1 MEVARISLQSM
12 EIAEKMA
19 DFGNPNSI
27 TDAGVGAMAIR
38 VGVMGAI
45 LNARVNAK
53 DLTDQRYVEETLQ
66 ECDAMWREVNSR
78 EAAVLDRVGEVLG
91 S

>member
-1 MEVARISLQSM
+1 
-12 EIAEKMA
+12 
-19 DFGNPNSI
+19 
-27 TDAGVGAMAIR
+27 MAIR